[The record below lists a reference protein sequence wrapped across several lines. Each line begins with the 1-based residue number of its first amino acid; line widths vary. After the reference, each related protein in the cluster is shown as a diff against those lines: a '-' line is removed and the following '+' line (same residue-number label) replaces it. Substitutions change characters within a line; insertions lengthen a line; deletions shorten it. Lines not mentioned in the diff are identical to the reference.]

1 MKNLLIALV
10 VFLVI
15 PALVVWGIY
24 SFSPEFQTMS
34 NGLLSKVPGGIG
46 NYFSSIPTPKDD
58 EKQLVTIA
66 NYLISL
72 DQKQAVDKLN
82 LIENDDAAT
91 YQNVIRSMVRLDPT
105 KTEKILEEKRRQ
117 SLKPNVVQST
127 LEQIGQ
133 EQIEDHKK
141 RAAILQDLSL
151 NDRIKAFQDILT
163 TRIDSFDYIA
173 DLATYMTPDKI
184 GEVIPFLDA
193 NAIKGI
199 YEAFDETTNMA
210 VKSYLSGKDKRKTT
224 LSHTAQILASKSI
237 DQLIPLLGTTET
249 YTLDDLVSIF
259 EVLGP
264 KRGGEILAKLNDD
277 VHLTSLVNGIKESQ
291 MLHLGVDNFTGD
303 LLKSLNIYKSY
314 DDNISEL
321 VNIYSQ
327 VDDKKTAEVIKRLYW
342 NTGQIKRYDLDNGQE
357 IVISDQ
363 QLALDLLQSFPAKK
377 IASVLSYLDNSI
389 STEIS
394 TKLALPDL

>member
-1 MKNLLIALV
+1 MKNILIALV

-15 PALVVWGIY
+15 PALVIWGLY
-24 SFSPEFQTMS
+24 SFSPEFKLMS
-34 NGLLSKVPGGIG
+34 NGILSQVPGGIG
-46 NYFSSIPTPKDD
+46 NYFKSIPTPQDD

-82 LIENDDAAT
+82 LIENDDPAT
-91 YQNVIRSMVRLDPT
+91 YESVIRSMVRLDPT

-127 LEQIGQ
+127 LEQIAQ
-133 EQIEDHKK
+133 EQIDDYKK
-141 RAAILQDLSL
+141 QAAILQELSL
-151 NDRIKAFQDILT
+151 NDRIKAFQEILT
-163 TRIDSFDYIA
+163 KRIDGFEYIA
-173 DLATYMTPDKI
+173 ALATYMTPDKV
-184 GEVIPFLDA
+184 GEVVPYLDA
-193 NAIKGI
+193 NSLKGI
-199 YEAFDETTNMA
+199 YAEMDETISMA
-210 VKSYLSGKDKRKTT
+210 IKSYLSSQDKLKIT
-224 LSHTAQILASKSI
+224 LSHTAQILAGKPM
-237 DQLIPLLGTTET
+237 DQLVSQLSSVDVYPLEE
-249 YTLDDLVSIF
+249 LVAIF

-264 KRGGEILAKLNDD
+264 KRSGEILAKVNDD
-277 VHLTSLVNGIKESQ
+277 AYLTSLVNGIKESQ
-291 MLHLGVDNFTGD
+291 LLHLGVDNFTGD

-327 VDDKKTAEVIKRLYW
+327 VDDKKTAEIIKRLYW
-342 NTGQIKRYDLDNGQE
+342 NTGQIKRYALENGQE

>member
-1 MKNLLIALV
+1 MKNILIALV

-15 PALVVWGIY
+15 PALVIWGLY
-24 SFSPEFQTMS
+24 SFSPEFKLMS
-34 NGLLSKVPGGIG
+34 NGILSQVPGSIG
-46 NYFSSIPTPKDD
+46 NYFNSIPTPQDD

-82 LIENDDAAT
+82 LIENDDPAT
-91 YQNVIRSMVRLDPT
+91 YENVIRSMVRLDPT

-133 EQIEDHKK
+133 EQIDDYKK
-141 RAAILQDLSL
+141 QAAILQDLSL
-151 NDRIKAFQDILT
+151 NDRIKAFQEMLT
-163 TRIDSFDYIA
+163 KRIDGFEYIA
-173 DLATYMTPDKI
+173 ALATYMTPDKV
-184 GEVIPFLDA
+184 GEVVPYLDS
-193 NAIKGI
+193 NSLKGI
-199 YEAFDETTNMA
+199 YAEMDETTSMA
-210 VKSYLSGKDKRKTT
+210 IKSYLSSQDKLKIT
-224 LSHTAQILASKSI
+224 LSHTAQILAGKPM
-237 DQLIPLLGTTET
+237 DQLVSQLSSVDVYPLEE
-249 YTLDDLVSIF
+249 LVAIF

-264 KRGGEILAKLNDD
+264 KRSGEILAKVNDD
-277 VHLTSLVNGIKESQ
+277 AYLTSLVNGIKESQ
-291 MLHLGVDNFTGD
+291 LLHLGVDNFTGD

-327 VDDKKTAEVIKRLYW
+327 VDDKKTAEIIKRLYW
-342 NTGQIKRYDLDNGQE
+342 NTGQIKRYALENGQE